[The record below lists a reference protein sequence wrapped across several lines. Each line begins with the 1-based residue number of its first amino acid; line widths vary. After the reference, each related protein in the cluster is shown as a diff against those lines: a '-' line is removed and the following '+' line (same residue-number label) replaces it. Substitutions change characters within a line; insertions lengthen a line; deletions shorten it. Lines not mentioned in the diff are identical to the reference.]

1 MNIIKKKKKKKRK
14 KKCKCFGPFF
24 FQPYMGLGHLPK
36 PFLGGLC
43 VANQVVMKHAII
55 ELKIK
60 IKVHAIGFGNTTQ
73 HN

>member
-1 MNIIKKKKKKKRK
+1 MNIIKKKKKKGKRNVNVLDL
-14 KKCKCFGPFF
+14 FF

>member
-1 MNIIKKKKKKKRK
+1 MF
-14 KKCKCFGPFF
+14 CTFFF

-73 HN
+73 HK